1 MPQQNRYVGQME
13 HAELVNLTPTE
24 LVVVVRA
31 LVELMERWEHVKW
44 LPLFVVLMVRA
55 TLVEIVHKLY
65 LPKAYYCL

>member
-1 MPQQNRYVGQME
+1 MPKQNRYVGQME

-55 TLVEIVHKLY
+55 RLVEIVHKLY

>member
-55 TLVEIVHKLY
+55 KLVEIVHKLY
-65 LPKAYYCL
+65 LP